1 MRTLPELLAH
11 DIVVG
16 RVSDTTQS
24 TVGRVSDTTQSTVGR
39 VSDPAQSTANRA
51 EYLALAAE
59 AQSQLRPE
67 GFLELHFAAEIFR
80 DTWRL
85 NIMATVDESTFSEDF
100 LETRS
105 KYRDRLNT
113 AVRRNTMELRRLQ
126 TDRYLNNRWNLGL
139 PAPASARDVLRF
151 EKTNP
156 KPVEATGI
164 RKNEPIPDTVQ
175 TAETRL
181 HSQIEAEERRE
192 LAEFSHRT
200 KVIPRNAPCPCK
212 SGAKYKRCCG
222 KDAPPLLNMAA

>member
-1 MRTLPELLAH
+1 MRTLPELLSH
-11 DIVVG
+11 DKVVG
-16 RVSDTTQS
+16 D
-24 TVGRVSDTTQSTVGR
+24 
-39 VSDPAQSTANRA
+39 RA
-51 EYLALAAE
+51 EFLALAAE
-59 AQSQLRPE
+59 AQAQLRPE

-113 AVRRNTMELRRLQ
+113 AVRRNTQELRRLQ
-126 TDRYLNNRWNLGL
+126 TDRILNERWNLAL

-151 EKTNP
+151 EKA
-156 KPVEATGI
+156 KPIRPENNEI

-175 TAETRL
+175 TAESRL
-181 HSQIEAEERRE
+181 HAQIEAEERLE
-192 LAEFSHRT
+192 LAEFAQRT

-212 SGAKYKRCCG
+212 SGGKYKRCCG
-222 KDAPPLLNMAA
+222 KEAPPVLNTAA

>member
-1 MRTLPELLAH
+1 MRTLPELLSH
-11 DIVVG
+11 DKVVG
-16 RVSDTTQS
+16 
-24 TVGRVSDTTQSTVGR
+24 
-39 VSDPAQSTANRA
+39 DPA

-85 NIMATVDESTFSEDF
+85 SHLETVDESTFSEEVLD
-100 LETRS
+100 TRR